1 MNEAHATNESNS
13 ERWKM
18 FVEEPSSFGIENTF
32 RYMCDRIRMA
42 NKKKIM
48 LSRLGRDKKDK
59 EEEENKQ
66 K

>member
-1 MNEAHATNESNS
+1 
-13 ERWKM
+13 M